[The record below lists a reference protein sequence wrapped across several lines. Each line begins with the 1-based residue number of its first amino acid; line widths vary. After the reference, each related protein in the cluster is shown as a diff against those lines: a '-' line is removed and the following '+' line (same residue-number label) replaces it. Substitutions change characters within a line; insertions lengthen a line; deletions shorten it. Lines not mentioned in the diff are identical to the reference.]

1 MFNEFEIMKG
11 TLKTVLTF
19 FLRTCKTVSINH
31 VEIDKIIVIA
41 YNLVIYI
48 LF

>member
-11 TLKTVLTF
+11 TLKTVLIF
-19 FLRTCKTVSINH
+19 VLRTCETVSINH
-31 VEIDKIIVIA
+31 VEIDKIIAIA
-41 YNLVIYI
+41 YNLVINI